1 MVNLKKFRFDILLVS
16 ILVIS
21 LISWLVIWGI
31 ITSNNNVKTKAV
43 IKYDDEIVMELDMSE
58 NTEIELFDLGD
69 GKHLKYKMIIVV
81 EDKKVWVKDNECPN
95 HDCIKEGKKSKVGDV
110 IVCLPNKVVI
120 KVEKL

>member
-1 MVNLKKFRFDILLVS
+1 MVNLKKFRFDIIIISV
-16 ILVIS
+16 LVIS
-21 LISWLVIWGI
+21 LVTWLVLWVI
-31 ITSNNNVKTKAV
+31 IASNKNTKTKAV
-43 IKYDDEIVMELDMSE
+43 IKYDDEIIMELDMSD

-69 GKHLKYKMIIVV
+69 GKKLKYKMIIVI
-81 EDKKVWVKDNECPN
+81 ENKKVWVEENECPN

>member
-1 MVNLKKFRFDILLVS
+1 MNLKKFRFDIIIISV
-16 ILVIS
+16 LVIS
-21 LISWLVIWGI
+21 LVTWLVLWVI
-31 ITSNNNVKTKAV
+31 IASNKNTKTKAV
-43 IKYDDEIVMELDMSE
+43 IKYDDEIIMELDMSD

-69 GKHLKYKMIIVV
+69 GKKLKYKMIIVI
-81 EDKKVWVKDNECPN
+81 ENKKVWVEENECPN

>member
-1 MVNLKKFRFDILLVS
+1 MNLKKFRFDIIIISV
-16 ILVIS
+16 LVIS
-21 LISWLVIWGI
+21 LVTWLVFWVI
-31 ITSNNNVKTKAV
+31 IASNKNTKTKAV
-43 IKYDDEIVMELDMSE
+43 IKYDDEIIMELDMSE

-69 GKHLKYKMIIVV
+69 GRKLKYKMIIVI
-81 EDKKVWVKDNECPN
+81 ENKKVWVEENECPN

>member
-1 MVNLKKFRFDILLVS
+1 MNLKKFRFDIIIISV
-16 ILVIS
+16 LVIS
-21 LISWLVIWGI
+21 LVTWLVLWGI
-31 ITSNNNVKTKAV
+31 IASNKNTKTKAV
-43 IKYDDEIVMELDMSE
+43 IKYDDEIIMELDMSE

-69 GKHLKYKMIIVV
+69 GRKLKYKMIIVI
-81 EDKKVWVKDNECPN
+81 ENKKVWVEENECPN